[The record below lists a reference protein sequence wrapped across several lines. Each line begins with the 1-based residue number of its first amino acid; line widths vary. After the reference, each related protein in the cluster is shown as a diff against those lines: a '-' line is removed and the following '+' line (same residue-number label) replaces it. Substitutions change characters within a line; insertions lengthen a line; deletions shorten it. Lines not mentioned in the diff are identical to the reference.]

1 MQIVEGA
8 GVPLAVETSTPPS
21 AGPDVLLV
29 HGIAATRHVW
39 TPVAGA
45 RTITYDRRGYGDS
58 GAPEPYRATTVAEQ
72 AQDALAVLAAVG
84 ADGVVAGAS
93 DFAALIVL
101 DLLMRHPD
109 AIEAAVLVDP
119 SAFPL
124 VPAATEALSEEVARL
139 REELDGAGPDAA
151 VAAFRHDRGLPEGPS
166 GVARAFFADL
176 AGQATLELTR
186 ATLGAVDAPVTILVR
201 ERAPAHVRAAA
212 SALAELLPD
221 AQVGAGEDVSATISA
236 LLS

>member
-8 GVPLAVETSTPPS
+8 GVPLAVQIDGDGPP
-21 AGPDVLLV
+21 VLLV
-29 HGIAATRHVW
+29 HGMGQTHEAW
-39 TPVAGA
+39 TPIPHT
-45 RTITYDRRGYGDS
+45 RTIAYDRRGYGDS

-72 AQDALAVLAAVG
+72 AEDALAVLRAAD
-84 ADGVVAGAS
+84 AEGVVAGAS

-139 REELDGAGPDAA
+139 RADLDAGDAGQAIARFRAARGLPDAA
-151 VAAFRHDRGLPEGPS
+151 PGS
-166 GVARAFFADL
+166 ARAFFADL

-186 ATLGAVDAPVTILVR
+186 QNLATVDAPVTILVR
-201 ERAPAHVRAAA
+201 AAAPAHVRAAA
-212 SALAELLPD
+212 TALAELLPQARIGD
-221 AQVGAGEDVSATISA
+221 GEDVGAAIA
-236 LLS
+236 AIGR